1 MHVQI
6 ESLETNLK
14 KLPLFDDTEMRVKAN
29 APEENPG
36 ITCKFSAH
44 FANALG
50 VAYTVHFLKKVRKLK
65 PLPPRYCCF
74 KLVLF
79 LSATSCLNLFHIPMA
94 N

>member
-14 KLPLFDDTEMRVKAN
+14 NLPLFEDTEIRVKAN

-50 VAYTVHFLKKVRKLK
+50 VAHSVHFLKKVRKVK
-65 PLPPRYCCF
+65 PLPLRY
-74 KLVLF
+74 
-79 LSATSCLNLFHIPMA
+79 SC
-94 N
+94 

>member
-14 KLPLFDDTEMRVKAN
+14 NLPLFEDTEIRVKAN

-36 ITCKFSAH
+36 ITCKFSAQ

-50 VAYTVHFLKKVRKLK
+50 VAYSVHFLKKVRKVK
-65 PLPPRYCCF
+65 PLPRRY
-74 KLVLF
+74 
-79 LSATSCLNLFHIPMA
+79 SC
-94 N
+94 